1 MPDIQK
7 VKSSQEIAKITAEQ
21 HVDWFLEILKPLLVN
36 HMVHGFKH
44 GQEFAELMEKY
55 RQQRQQEAT

>member
-1 MPDIQK
+1 MTDIEQ

-21 HVDWFLEILKPLLVN
+21 HVGWFLEILKPLLIT
-36 HMVHGFKH
+36 HMVHGFQH

-55 RQQRQQEAT
+55 RQQRQQEVT